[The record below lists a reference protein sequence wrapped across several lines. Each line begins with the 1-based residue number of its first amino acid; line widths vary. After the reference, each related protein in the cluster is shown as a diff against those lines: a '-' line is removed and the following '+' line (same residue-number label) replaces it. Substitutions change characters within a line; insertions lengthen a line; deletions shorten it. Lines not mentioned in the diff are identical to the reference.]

1 MKKLILTLAMAMTF
15 AVVAVAQSFSQG
27 TILKWDVE
35 AYGKQKQETRN
46 AAVYYVQI
54 ADQVYRATQGNTKP
68 GTLASAVGKQVLCR
82 VKKESLYIT
91 DEKGKVLKF
100 SIIGVSKAP

>member
-1 MKKLILTLAMAMTF
+1 MKKLMLALVMGMTF
-15 AVVAVAQSFSQG
+15 AVAAIAQSSDQG

-54 ADQVYRATQGNTKP
+54 GDQVYRATQGNTKP
-68 GTLASAVGKQVLCR
+68 GPLASTVGKVLQCR
-82 VKKESLYIT
+82 VKKDSLYIT
-91 DEKGKVLKF
+91 DEKGKQLKY